1 MPPNI
6 RYTTKIFHPNIH
18 FKVWSTRSVGA
29 LLLGQTDPGPA
40 LQCTGPVLSLKGLA
54 GMEALMH
61 SVLCTV

>member
-18 FKVWSTRSVGA
+18 FKVRSAQTVGA
-29 LLLGQTDPGPA
+29 VLVGQTDSGPA

-54 GMEALMH
+54 GM
-61 SVLCTV
+61 